1 MASVTIKFY
10 SLWRQYLG
18 IDSITIDADNLE
30 QALAQVEEKFGQRL
44 RERLMANGIQV
55 DGQIQDYSLVLLNGA
70 SLRNLKQTN
79 LKDGDQLQI
88 FPPATGG

>member
-30 QALAQVEEKFGQRL
+30 QALAQVDEKFGQKL
-44 RERLMANGIQV
+44 REQLMANGIQV
-55 DGQIQDYSLVLLNGA
+55 DGRIHEYSLVLLNGA

>member
-1 MASVTIKFY
+1 MASVTVRFY

-18 IDSITIDADNLE
+18 IDSIKIEADNIQE
-30 QALAQVEEKFGQRL
+30 ALAQVEEKFGHQL
-44 RERLMANGIQV
+44 RDQLSANGIQV
-55 DGQIQDYSLVLLNGA
+55 DGKIQDYSLVLLNGA
-70 SLRNLKQTN
+70 SLRNLKQTD

>member
-1 MASVTIKFY
+1 MASVTVRFY

-18 IDSITIDADNLE
+18 IDGIKIEADNIQE
-30 QALAQVEEKFGQRL
+30 ALAQVEEKFGHQL
-44 RERLMANGIQV
+44 RDQLNANGIQV
-55 DGQIQDYSLVLLNGA
+55 DGKIQDYSLVLLNGA
-70 SLRNLKQTN
+70 SLRNLKQTD